1 MLQRIAVVLVGI
13 CGFLPAAQAE
23 QMKPTEARS
32 FVVGK
37 LFAFKCFEGTQGSGR
52 IYGDGSVAGTV
63 QFQGKGPQRYV
74 RLPSD
79 TLKVK
84 GESVCASVRGL
95 FFEPCFNL
103 NKTSEQTFRGSLSG
117 MGFAYCEF
125 TKRSSRREMM
135 ASNTQTDT
143 EETDTPA
150 EARAS
155 KPRSLR
161 PPQAARTEAAKPE
174 LRPSLD
180 ATSSDAT
187 SSAMVQRRTD

>member
-13 CGFLPAAQAE
+13 CGILPAAQAE

-74 RLPSD
+74 RLPSE

-84 GESVCASVRGL
+84 GEAVCASVRGL

-103 NKTSEQTFRGSLSG
+103 NKTGEQTFRGSLSG

-135 ASNTQTDT
+135 ASNTQADT
-143 EETDTPA
+143 ADSDTPA
-150 EARAS
+150 EPRAG

-161 PPQAARTEAAKPE
+161 PPFLARKEQAKPE

-180 ATSSDAT
+180 ASG
-187 SSAMVQRRTD
+187 SSAMASSRTD

>member
-13 CGFLPAAQAE
+13 CGILPAAQAE
-23 QMKPTEARS
+23 QMKPAEARS

-52 IYGDGSVAGTV
+52 IYNDGSVAGTV

-84 GESVCASVRGL
+84 GESVCASVKGL

-103 NKTSEQTFRGSLSG
+103 NKTSSESFRGSLSG

-125 TKRSSRREMM
+125 TKRGSRREMV
-135 ASNTQTDT
+135 ASNTHADPG
-143 EETDTPA
+143 EAETASEQPA
-150 EARAS
+150 G

-161 PPQAARTEAAKPE
+161 PAFLRKEKEAAKPE

-180 ATSSDAT
+180 ATPAG
-187 SSAMVQRRTD
+187 SSAMASSRTD

>member
-13 CGFLPAAQAE
+13 CGILPAQAE
-23 QMKPTEARS
+23 EMKPTEARS

-37 LFAFKCFEGTQGSGR
+37 LFAFNCFEGTQGSGR
-52 IYGDGSVAGTV
+52 IYSDGSVAGTV

-74 RLPSD
+74 RLPSG

-84 GESVCASVRGL
+84 GEAVCASVRGL

-103 NKTSEQTFRGSLSG
+103 NKTSQETFRGSLSG

-135 ASNTQTDT
+135 ASNTPAQTAEGDA
-143 EETDTPA
+143 PA
-150 EARAS
+150 EPRAG

-161 PPQAARTEAAKPE
+161 PPLAARTEPPKPE

-180 ATSSDAT
+180 AS
-187 SSAMVQRRTD
+187 SSAMASSSRPD